1 MIPVIETATARY
13 RTVLLANVHA
23 AQQPALG
30 DPAVFAA
37 PSLGQ
42 VEGLVANYRA
52 ALFAKHGTPLRKA
65 DDAVDE
71 WLEPDLAMAD
81 AYIGEVRAEIIDPFI
96 EAAETALEVGGTAAL
111 INLVIGRPAQGLG
124 PGVWWV
130 IEDSARDH
138 FVALAAWQRIETLRF
153 FEAAIGYSVESVL
166 VESRIAVSLEAR
178 ILENVSRISSIPADM
193 HNDLARRLFGVMQT
207 HGADYDRFKEVL
219 AKQYDVTGYR
229 LERLAQDQTA
239 KAFAVQNELYQRMA
253 GIAEYRW
260 SYVSRRPGEADASG
274 ARGNGLQVEQ
284 CAAGHGASGQRDI
297 MSVCGDPDHP
307 GGRHPCT
314 GGFHAVLIRPATDV
328 GKRYDYAGGAVRGRS
343 LLVHPGRAL

>member
-13 RTVLLANVHA
+13 RSVLLANVHA
-23 AQQPALG
+23 AQQPAVG
-30 DPAVFAA
+30 DPATFAA

-52 ALFAKHGTPLRKA
+52 ALFAKHGAPLRKA

-111 INLVIGRPAQGLG
+111 INMIIGRPAQGLG
-124 PGVWWV
+124 PGVWWIV
-130 IEDSARDH
+130 EDSARDH
-138 FVALAAWQRIETLRF
+138 FGALAAWQRIETLRF
-153 FEAAIGYSVESVL
+153 FQAAIGYSVEPIL
-166 VESRIAVSLEAR
+166 FESRIAVSLEAR

-207 HGADYDRFKEVL
+207 HGADYDLFKEAL
-219 AKQYDVTGYR
+219 AKQHDVTGYR

-260 SYVSRRPGEADASG
+260 STSRDDRVRPTHQAHEG
-274 ARGNGLQVEQ
+274 QVYRWNS
-284 CAAGHGASGQRDI
+284 AP
-297 MSVCGDPDHP
+297 PDTGHP
-307 GGRHPCT
+307 GNEILCRCVAIPIIPP
-314 GGFHAVLIRPATDV
+314 GGIRVPEDFTPYSFD
-328 GKRYDYAGGAVRGRS
+328 RPRTAGSVTIWPVER
-343 LLVHPGRAL
+343 

>member
-1 MIPVIETATARY
+1 M
-13 RTVLLANVHA
+13 
-23 AQQPALG
+23 
-30 DPAVFAA
+30 
-37 PSLGQ
+37 
-42 VEGLVANYRA
+42 ANYRA
-52 ALFAKHGTPLRKA
+52 AMVAKHGAPLRKA

-124 PGVWWV
+124 PGVWWIV
-130 IEDSARDH
+130 EDSARDH

-153 FEAAIGYSVESVL
+153 FEAAIGYSVEPIL
-166 VESRIAVSLEAR
+166 FESRIAVSLEAR

-207 HGADYDRFKEVL
+207 HGADYDLFKEVL
-219 AKQYDVTGYR
+219 AKQNDMTGYR

-253 GIAEYRW
+253 GIQEYRW
-260 SYVSRRPGEADASG
+260 STSRDDRVRPTHQAHEGMVYRWNSAP
-274 ARGNGLQVEQ
+274 
-284 CAAGHGASGQRDI
+284 
-297 MSVCGDPDHP
+297 PDTGHP
-307 GGRHPCT
+307 GNEILCRCVAIPIIPP
-314 GGFHAVLIRPATDV
+314 GGIRVPEDFTPYSFARPLSSGSVTISPV
-328 GKRYDYAGGAVRGRS
+328 ER
-343 LLVHPGRAL
+343 